1 MSFLVTKP
9 QSSGVLV
16 SSDMLDA
23 YIISGM
29 NSIFTTPRNL
39 GSIQSPLKL
48 LLGDSTVDEKRSGD
62 EIMIWKHKV
71 NSLRWLARLWAER
84 SKSPGSI
91 PVDAKIFLFFSVSRP
106 NFGPLQP
113 SFQWVWEFF
122 LERTNL
128 TTGLHQCAR
137 LSKCLQLGQDSQW
150 AVLSTKIHR
159 NARISFTTL
168 SFCLS
173 VCEYVCNI

>member
-62 EIMIWKHKV
+62 EIMI
-71 NSLRWLARLWAER
+71 
-84 SKSPGSI
+84 
-91 PVDAKIFLFFSVSRP
+91 
-106 NFGPLQP
+106 
-113 SFQWVWEFF
+113 
-122 LERTNL
+122 
-128 TTGLHQCAR
+128 
-137 LSKCLQLGQDSQW
+137 
-150 AVLSTKIHR
+150 
-159 NARISFTTL
+159 
-168 SFCLS
+168 
-173 VCEYVCNI
+173 